1 MLRGKTKKGSK
12 AVSFC
17 VEGGRKEGRLEPE
30 GRNDMERA
38 FFSHNGRNVNMFRD

>member
-1 MLRGKTKKGSK
+1 MGSGKTKKDSK

-38 FFSHNGRNVNMFRD
+38 FFLIMGEM